1 MNKSFVLYLPL
12 KLLIFDSVLLR
23 RRTVGGEL
31 LLSLYVRL
39 MVLSLD
45 FRSLNMSWLT
55 GDTGEDASGE
65 GELILE

>member
-1 MNKSFVLYLPL
+1 M
-12 KLLIFDSVLLR
+12 FDSVLLR

-45 FRSLNMSWLT
+45 LISLNPGPT
-55 GDTGEDASGE
+55 GDTGEDAKGD
-65 GELILE
+65 GELQILE